1 MEEGVSNHYRPL
13 ILVQAAGFRRPI
25 RQTWWVGLPFGTAL
39 GILYSVTTISGPP
52 LAMLFNNQGLVKTE
66 FRAGLAL
73 VRVAESSVTAIVYYQ
88 LGLFT
93 AESGNILWVLVPCV
107 AVGVPLGAYVIR
119 HLDAETFR
127 RMCMSFDAWVVGFGF
142 SRVSLATPLRFAGNM
157 RGSRSAV
164 DGCNFGGTVV
174 FAPKVAGAQ
183 TKVAEVALHR
193 STRVEQSGDDP
204 LKQALFLKRAVE
216 NQATLRLLAQGTSSP
231 IGNKPGDNHEQEA
244 GRDNATALE
253 EAPRAFSWDFTKIPL
268 FPSDKVNRPQERS
281 SLSPPPL
288 PGAIQPKLT
297 IGDVNDPLEHE
308 ADRVADQVIRMPNP
322 GPYITDAPPQISRKR
337 DACSATG
344 EVSASVHEVLSS
356 PGHPLDTET
365 RAYFEPRF
373 RYDFSNVRVHTNADA
388 GRSARELSARAYT
401 VGQHIAFAPGEFAPA
416 TQDGQKLIAHE
427 LAHVA
432 QQSRA
437 NNRIQRQPVD
447 AAPTEP
453 AFKMMRL
460 YSFGPTG
467 AGRMQMH
474 SGMTIFPPPAPV
486 DAKTNELVRAGSP
499 EQPIRV
505 RFGRAFQLDERHRP
519 YPPPI
524 PRCHVRAVADWKP
537 DDGSAST
544 TTTEADDA
552 PTYYGPG
559 VDLGT
564 KLGTEEHLFNDR
576 PGVLTHAYVFT
587 VEGAPFLLLGHG
599 VHFVDDRTAPIG
611 ATSPIEATKGK
622 GGAAAPLAPEKTPV
636 APSKPE
642 TKGTPLPS
650 PPPAHTAPPEVVG
663 EIKALT
669 DLIKKTTDAI
679 QKDALVKK
687 LRDLLSRIQPFMPR
701 QDAQKA
707 IDDAIQSLVKDGA
720 HQAILAILE
729 AVTGKSPTTM
739 PEDRNQTGPNVP
751 QKDVGE
757 KVVKGPKIPW
767 KDAPKLPPRL
777 TFDYRNGLQTS
788 YAAGA
793 PIKFTVVPPENFSE
807 LPGGKR
813 LVIVAEADRQT
824 PNPERFGSV
833 VLDSASPK
841 SIELT
846 APTQPGK
853 YVIRVDVGLG
863 FDYSSVRLFEVTEKK

>member
-1 MEEGVSNHYRPL
+1 MSTKEG
-13 ILVQAAGFRRPI
+13 AA
-25 RQTWWVGLPFGTAL
+25 
-39 GILYSVTTISGPP
+39 
-52 LAMLFNNQGLVKTE
+52 M
-66 FRAGLAL
+66 
-73 VRVAESSVTAIVYYQ
+73 
-88 LGLFT
+88 
-93 AESGNILWVLVPCV
+93 
-107 AVGVPLGAYVIR
+107 
-119 HLDAETFR
+119 
-127 RMCMSFDAWVVGFGF
+127 
-142 SRVSLATPLRFAGNM
+142 
-157 RGSRSAV
+157 
-164 DGCNFGGTVV
+164 
-174 FAPKVAGAQ
+174 FAPKVAKPQ
-183 TKVAEVALHR
+183 TKTAETPISKLTPQRSALVGRRPGHDW
-193 STRVEQSGDDP
+193 VG
-204 LKQALFLKRAVE
+204 QALLLQRTIG
-216 NQATLRLLAQGTSSP
+216 NQATPRSPGHPLDTETLAYFEPRFRYDFSNVRMHT
-231 IGNKPGDNHEQEA
+231 NADA
-244 GRDNATALE
+244 G
-253 EAPRAFSWDFTKIPL
+253 
-268 FPSDKVNRPQERS
+268 
-281 SLSPPPL
+281 PPL
-288 PGAIQPKLT
+288 PGVIQPKLA

-308 ADRVADQVIRMPNP
+308 ADRVADQVMRMPNP
-322 GPYITDAPPQISRKR
+322 GPSTTDAPPQISRKC
-337 DACSATG
+337 DAREEVEKLQKKERASRSATG
-344 EVSASVHEVLSS
+344 EVSASVHEVLRS

-401 VGQHIAFAPGEFAPA
+401 VGRHIAFAPGEFAPA

-432 QQSRA
+432 QQRSA
-437 NNRIQRQPVD
+437 DNRIQRQPVD

-453 AFKMMRL
+453 AYKMMRL

-474 SGMTIFPPPAPV
+474 SGTTIFPPPAPV

-499 EQPIRV
+499 AQPIRV

-519 YPPPI
+519 YPPPV
-524 PRCHVRAVADWKP
+524 PRCHVKAVAEWKP
-537 DDGSAST
+537 ADGSAST

-564 KLGTEEHLFNDR
+564 KLGTEKHLVNDR
-576 PGVLTHAYVFT
+576 PGVLTHGYVFV
-587 VEGAPFLLLGHG
+587 VEGAPFLLLSHG
-599 VHFVDDRTAPIG
+599 VHFVDDPTAPIG

-622 GGAAAPLAPEKTPV
+622 GGAAAPLAPEKTTG

-642 TKGTPLPS
+642 AKGTPLPS
-650 PPPAHTAPPEVVG
+650 PPPGQTAPPAAVG

-669 DLIKKTTDAI
+669 DLIKKTTDTV

-687 LRDLLSRIQPFMPR
+687 LRDLFSRIQPFMPQ

-720 HQAILAILE
+720 NQAILAILE
-729 AVTGKSPTTM
+729 GVTGKSPTTM

-751 QKDVGE
+751 QKDLGE
-757 KVVKGPKIPW
+757 KIVKGPKIPW

-777 TFDYRNGLQTS
+777 NFDYRNGLQTS

-807 LPGGKR
+807 LLGGKR

-833 VLDSASPK
+833 VMDSASPK

-846 APTQPGK
+846 APTKPGK

-863 FDYSSVRLFEVTEKK
+863 FDYSSVRVFEVTGPK